1 MSYSIFYAPFEKLNE
16 TALSF
21 TFTKAKQTM
30 VHIYILELVDGKYYV
45 GKTNNPGF
53 RIEQHFHS
61 GGAAWTKRHRPVRVL
76 EIIDGCDDYDED
88 KYTRIYM
95 DKYGIENVRGGS
107 FCEEVL
113 DEATVKML
121 EKMSNSAKNKCF
133 VCGKMGH
140 FAKECETCNNL
151 DDMDKCLSTL
161 ETFIKHKRELE
172 KVNVPFEIPTMENG
186 RGMHCHH
193 PQLGEIIVPRNTG
206 KNEQNMLIKE
216 YIRTKE
222 QKQKNEEYMPM
233 FEVIH
238 KSLQLLHDKIEA
250 NPVADLLSKFTRQE
264 GITIN
269 EEMIKKVFSGLF

>member
-1 MSYSIFYAPFEKLNE
+1 
-16 TALSF
+16 
-21 TFTKAKQTM
+21 M

-61 GGAAWTKRHRPVRVL
+61 GGSVWTRKYSPVRVIEL
-76 EIIDGCDDYDED
+76 INDCDDYDED

-133 VCGKMGH
+133 VCGKVGH
-140 FAKECETCNNL
+140 FAKECGTCDSL
-151 DDMDKCLSTL
+151 EDMDKCLVAL
-161 ETFIKHKRELE
+161 ETFIKEKRELE
-172 KVNVPFEIPTMENG
+172 NVAEKFKKPYTPPPGVEWAPTEEY
-186 RGMHCHH
+186 R
-193 PQLGEIIVPRNTG
+193 QWSKISQT
-206 KNEQNMLIKE
+206 LIQQE
-216 YIRTKE
+216 TKRAEE
-222 QKQKNEEYMPM
+222 QKKKNDEYLFM

-238 KSLQLLHDKIEA
+238 KSIHLLNEKIEA
-250 NPVADLLSKFTRQE
+250 HKQAQPSTKMVTDMLAQFSRQQ
-264 GITIN
+264 GIPIN
-269 EEMIKKVFSGLF
+269 EEMIANAFAGLFS